1 MPSSRI
7 EVHNGKYVD
16 DQMANGVPEGG
27 TTGQVLAKA
36 SNDDYDTQWV
46 IGGGGGSG
54 TVTSVQLTAGAGI
67 SLSGTN
73 PITTSGN
80 ITITN
85 SAPFSSPLTTKG
97 DIYVRN
103 TTADTR
109 LPVGLDTQ
117 VLIADSTTTTGLKW
131 GSNTAPTPLGY
142 YGAWQDDQT
151 QSAASSNV
159 GYAMIFRI
167 ADVTPNGISI
177 ANNGSGN
184 PTRITFANTGIYNLQ
199 FGSQFQNTDTQEQ
212 DVTIWLRKNGV
223 DVSGSAGFMAVV
235 SSHGG
240 VPGHVI
246 AAWNYVLDIVAGDY
260 YELIWSTTDHIHV
273 TMKYYAAGNPP
284 PAAASVILTVTQ
296 QSGIMA
302 GTGITAINSLTG
314 SAQTLITG
322 TSGTDF
328 AISSTG
334 TSHTFNI
341 PTASSTNRGLLSTTD
356 WTTFNGKQNALSG
369 TGFIKISGTTISY
382 DNSSYYLASNP
393 NNYIALT
400 NLSST
405 ATGLT
410 YTNTTGVFSLT
421 SGYSIPTT
429 SSQSNW
435 DTAYANRIT
444 SLTTT
449 GSSGS
454 ATLSSNTLNIPTY
467 TLAGLGGQ
475 PLATNLTSLSGLTY
489 TSTSFVKMTASGTF
503 SLDTNTYLTSAIT
516 SLGGLTGATQTFAT
530 GTTGTD
536 FAISSS
542 GTIHTFNLPT
552 ASATNRGALSS
563 SDWTTF
569 NNKQSALTFST
580 GLTNSSGTVTS
591 NLSVGVSGGQS
602 VIGGTAASNN
612 LTLSSTSNATKGKI
626 LFGTSAYDEANN
638 RLGIGTSSP
647 STALDLAGKL
657 NINYSA
663 SSIDTAVVIKN
674 TNTSVTQS
682 NVLSFDCSATGVD
695 QPVFV
700 NFASA
705 TPKGMV
711 FFASNQAITAT
722 PVAAGFQ
729 IYSTGSTNFPGH
741 VYFDSGANNSA
752 SIMFRTAQTSGT
764 ITQRMRIFAGGNVS
778 ISSSASDPGYLL
790 NVNGTCRANQFF
802 LSALNSTP
810 ASASATGTLGEIR
823 IDANYIYVCT
833 ATNTWKRAAIATW

>member
-16 DQMANGVPEGG
+16 DQMANGVPDGG

-46 IGGGGGSG
+46 TGGGGGSG

-85 SAPFSSPLTTKG
+85 SAPYSSPLTTKG
-97 DIYVRN
+97 DIFVRN
-103 TTADTR
+103 STSDTR

-240 VPGHVI
+240 TPGHVI

-341 PTASSTNRGLLSTTD
+341 PTASSSNRGLLSTTD
-356 WTTFNGKQNALSG
+356 WSTFNGKQNALSG
-369 TGFIKISGTTISY
+369 TGFVKISGTTISY
-382 DNSSYYLASNP
+382 DNS
-393 NNYIALT
+393 
-400 NLSST
+400 
-405 ATGLT
+405 
-410 YTNTTGVFSLT
+410 
-421 SGYSIPTT
+421 
-429 SSQSNW
+429 
-435 DTAYANRIT
+435 
-444 SLTTT
+444 
-449 GSSGS
+449 
-454 ATLSSNTLNIPTY
+454 
-467 TLAGLGGQ
+467 
-475 PLATNLTSLSGLTY
+475 
-489 TSTSFVKMTASGTF
+489 
-503 SLDTNTYLTSAIT
+503 TYLTSAIT